1 MATPHSLREKK
12 RAGWK
17 IAVGWKPPPPR
28 AAFSRAEL
36 CMTALCRVVAAA
48 ADDAKVTV
56 GRERSVGISI
66 VMTVLGTI
74 STLTVINQHSHS
86 SSLFPQNCFPFRPEE
101 SRLHEEEIDIF
112 RQQQQQQPE
121 TGGDINK

>member
-1 MATPHSLREKK
+1 
-12 RAGWK
+12 
-17 IAVGWKPPPPR
+17 
-28 AAFSRAEL
+28 
-36 CMTALCRVVAAA
+36 MTALCRVVAAA
-48 ADDAKVTV
+48 AAVAKVTV